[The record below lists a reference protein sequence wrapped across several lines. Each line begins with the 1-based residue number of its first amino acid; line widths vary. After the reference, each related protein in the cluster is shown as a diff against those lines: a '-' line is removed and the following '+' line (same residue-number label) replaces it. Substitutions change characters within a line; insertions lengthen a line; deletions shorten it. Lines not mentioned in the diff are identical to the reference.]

1 MLKLSTS
8 CGALPDRQGQST
20 TTQQRLL
27 RDAPFRCSSILS
39 PPAETGS
46 TGYCKSD
53 SYMYNAHLTNR
64 TMPIPKH
71 KNIPTSKTDR
81 TNPHKDAFLFSGMS
95 LSEKADT
102 ISCRT
107 PRTGCEQDA
116 PCNRHGKASADSPR
130 HGGLCGRVAESSE
143 GYGSSWSRKPPVL
156 LLWIFLEPETQKA
169 GVWPRKACEQTTWR
183 SELSSHRGKSGVS

>member
-71 KNIPTSKTDR
+71 KNIPTSKTNR
-81 TNPHKDAFLFSGMS
+81 TNPHKDAVLFSGMS

-107 PRTGCEQDA
+107 PRTAASKTHHASGMGKLAQIHQGMGA
-116 PCNRHGKASADSPR
+116 FVAAWQRAARGTGVAGAVNLPCFS
-130 HGGLCGRVAESSE
+130 
-143 GYGSSWSRKPPVL
+143 YGFSLSQNSKSWSLAPQGLRTNNLAIRAFKP
-156 LLWIFLEPETQKA
+156 
-169 GVWPRKACEQTTWR
+169 
-183 SELSSHRGKSGVS
+183 